1 MSGSVAAGRLPMPPI
16 VRASATHL
24 AGMDDITNPTGP
36 WGLEPLIDVEELAE
50 YLGVP
55 VTTIYDWRTN
65 GKGPPA
71 YRFGKRLKF
80 AVPTC
85 GHG

>member
-1 MSGSVAAGRLPMPPI
+1 MAPV

-24 AGMDDITNPTGP
+24 AGMDDMAETSGP
-36 WGLEPLIDVEELAE
+36 WGLEPLMDVEELAE

-80 AVPTC
+80 AVSDVRAWLAAQREP
-85 GHG
+85 GSG

>member
-1 MSGSVAAGRLPMPPI
+1 MAKPSGR
-16 VRASATHL
+16 
-24 AGMDDITNPTGP
+24 
-36 WGLEPLIDVEELAE
+36 WGLEPLIDIEELAA

-71 YRFGKRLKF
+71 YKFGKRLKF
-80 AVPTC
+80 AVSDVRAWLAAQREP
-85 GHG
+85 GAG

>member
-1 MSGSVAAGRLPMPPI
+1 
-16 VRASATHL
+16 
-24 AGMDDITNPTGP
+24 MDDITKPPGP

-55 VTTIYDWRTN
+55 VTTIYDWRTR
-65 GKGPPA
+65 GKGPQA

-80 AVPTC
+80 AVSDVRAWLAAQREP
-85 GHG
+85 GAG

>member
-1 MSGSVAAGRLPMPPI
+1 MALV

-24 AGMDDITNPTGP
+24 ACVDDLTKSSGP

-71 YRFGKRLKF
+71 HRFGKRLKF
-80 AVPTC
+80 AVSDVRAWLAAQREP
-85 GHG
+85 GAR

>member
-1 MSGSVAAGRLPMPPI
+1 MALVVGAL
-16 VRASATHL
+16 ATHL
-24 AGMDDITNPTGP
+24 AGMDDIANSSGP
-36 WGLEPLIDVEELAE
+36 WGLEPLMDVEELAE

-80 AVPTC
+80 AVSDVKAWLAAQRES
-85 GHG
+85 GAG